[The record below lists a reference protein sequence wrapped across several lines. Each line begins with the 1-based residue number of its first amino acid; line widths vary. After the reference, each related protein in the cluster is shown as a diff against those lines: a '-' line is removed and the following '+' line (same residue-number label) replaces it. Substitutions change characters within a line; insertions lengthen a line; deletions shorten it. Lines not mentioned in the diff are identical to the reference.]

1 MEFVGET
8 AVRYIMASSVAPLAL
23 SHAMRRW
30 NRNSPNDKQTRAAAV
45 DTLRAEDELE
55 LVGAIEVL
63 AAALGEEASLRWV
76 SGAGAPGAAP
86 ALGLTA
92 AWLHDAVVRWV
103 LRFVVLAAARHGHVL
118 VCRGAEG
125 DVEAVACVH
134 PPSALGEVTAERASA
149 LLSDL
154 PPPPGDADAVL
165 PRAAW
170 LWRRTSELRAAALPP
185 ALAGGNGGAKAHEPG
200 WHLTAIA
207 VVRTPSR
214 GRFPMIAHDP
224 AAAGCAGARCAR
236 ARPRRVAAR

>member
-1 MEFVGET
+1 
-8 AVRYIMASSVAPLAL
+8 MASSVAPLAL

-76 SGAGAPGAAP
+76 SGAGAPRAAP

-125 DVEAVACVH
+125 HVEAVACVH
-134 PPSALGEVTAERASA
+134 PPSALGVVTAERASA

-185 ALAGGNGGAKAHEPG
+185 ALAGGERGSQGARAGVAPD
-200 WHLTAIA
+200 
-207 VVRTPSR
+207 RDSR
-214 GRFPMIAHDP
+214 GTYAVP
-224 AAAGCAGARCAR
+224 
-236 ARPRRVAAR
+236 RPFSDDRT